1 MTEDVHTPR
10 HLLETLAVS
19 ADPSQAPAARRHV
32 ATCQLCKLRLD
43 CITCA
48 ADAYLA
54 SYPADDFS
62 HQVAVRA
69 RLAERGGVSAAAD
82 SRSRPTVPRRR
93 LFAGLAV
100 LAMAAGAVALW
111 VRLAPRTLDEI
122 RYKGGGVSWAV
133 FAKRGDRTWAVADGD
148 ILRPGDRLAF
158 TTYAPQDRF
167 LLMFGIDDAGTI
179 VQYGPQTSTPLRLPR
194 GQGSVPFAIELDA
207 RPGEER
213 LFALFSP
220 APLDTAEARRA
231 LAAAAV
237 RARRENRWV
246 TAADLTLP
254 AEITSFGFKKR

>member
-10 HLLETLAVS
+10 HLLETLAAS
-19 ADPSQAPAARRHV
+19 ADPSHAPAARQHV

-43 CITCA
+43 GITRA

-54 SYPADDFS
+54 SYPADNFA

-69 RLAERGGVSAAAD
+69 RRAEQ
-82 SRSRPTVPRRR
+82 RPTVPRRR
-93 LFAGLAV
+93 LFAGLGV

-122 RYKGGGVSWAV
+122 RYKGGGVTWAV
-133 FAKRGDRTWAVADGD
+133 FAKRGDRTWAVSDGES
-148 ILRPGDRLAF
+148 LRPGDRLAF
-158 TTYAPQDRF
+158 TTYSPQDRF
-167 LLMFGIDDAGTI
+167 LLMFGIDDADTI
-179 VQYGPQTSTPLRLPR
+179 VQYGPQGSTPLRLPR

-213 LFALFSP
+213 LFALFSQ
-220 APLDTAEARRA
+220 APLDAAEAKRA
-231 LAAAAV
+231 LAAAAA
-237 RARRENRWV
+237 RARRESRWV